1 MIDMARLIGRQ
12 RCLLAGIQPLLGI
25 HRHPQAMRRLPLR
38 RLLAALLPMGVAT
51 TPLTPASAA
60 TFTVTEA
67 QWGTSSTVGSFAWA
81 IDQANNTPGLDVIS
95 LQAAGG
101 VINVDDASAPPFTT
115 YIGSFTDSV
124 RIEGNGIQLEGNP
137 TIVSTGG
144 NTYTKTNPTKPVQK
158 DVVVRSAFSFGKVAE
173 NVSVQ
178 INDLVVDG
186 LNGFLHVGKNAAAIV
201 SNTIF
206 RNSVPYF
213 NNSNKYAPNSFIEA
227 LEGSTVNLDRVILEK
242 LNPFFDG
249 LGVGG
254 EYAFGGAIAASKA
267 VLNISDSII
276 RGSSTTYGAVTLLGG
291 TANIVSSVITGSA
304 GGLSVRDL
312 DGVEG
317 VMNVVNSLLRFEDSM
332 SSAIARIQA
341 YSGGEA
347 NLTATTI
354 QANGLYVD
362 TNGGSCS
369 VPSSDPNYLCNGSP
383 LQAFAGGTIRLKES
397 AVSAIN
403 MDLALVQHPYS
414 ETYAPFG
421 ISSSGELL
429 SDANS
434 YVQPTATLLGPA
446 LRTLFNQPGLLT
458 DGMPYVLDA
467 GGLLYTPLPEGAVPA
482 GPLLAV
488 ILDADGVN
496 QLINPID
503 GSVITKDVY
512 GNPRT
517 AFGTRDIGAVQGTQV
532 PGPLPI
538 FGLGA
543 ALGWSRQLRNRVR
556 KSR

>member
-1 MIDMARLIGRQ
+1 
-12 RCLLAGIQPLLGI
+12 
-25 HRHPQAMRRLPLR
+25 MRRFSLR
-38 RLLAALLPMGVAT
+38 RLLPAFLQLGVAT

-67 QWGTSSTVGSFAWA
+67 EWGTSSTVGSFAWA

-95 LQAAGG
+95 LEAAGG
-101 VINVDDASAPPFTT
+101 VINVDNASAPPFTT
-115 YIGSFTDSV
+115 FIGRFTDSV

-137 TIVSTGG
+137 TIVSSGG
-144 NTYTKTNPTKPVQK
+144 NTYTKTNPTKPVNS
-158 DVVVRSAFSFGKVAE
+158 DIVVRPAFSFGDVAE

-178 INDLVVDG
+178 VNNLVMDG
-186 LNGFLHVGKNAAAIV
+186 LNGFLRVGKNAAAIV

-213 NNSNKYAPNSFIEA
+213 NNSSNYAPNSFIEA
-227 LEGSTVNLDRVILEK
+227 LEGSTVNLDKVILEK
-242 LNPFFDG
+242 LNPFFES

-276 RGSSTTYGAVTLLGG
+276 RGSSTTYGAVTMLGG

-304 GGLSVRDL
+304 GGLSVLDL

-362 TNGGSCS
+362 TTGGNCS
-369 VPSSDPNYLCNGSP
+369 VPTSNPNYLCNGSP

-403 MDLALVQHPYS
+403 IELALVQAPYS

-421 ISSSGELL
+421 MPSSGELL

-434 YVQPTATLLGPA
+434 YVQPTATLSGPA
-446 LRTLFNQPGLLT
+446 LRTLFDQPGLLT
-458 DGMPYVLDA
+458 DGVPYVLDA
-467 GGLLYTPLPEGAVPA
+467 DGLLYYALPEGAIPK

-488 ILDADGVN
+488 IPDADGAN

-503 GSVITKDVY
+503 GTVITKDVY
-512 GNPRT
+512 GNART

-538 FGLGA
+538 FAPGA
-543 ALGWSRQLRNRVR
+543 ALGWSRGLRRR
-556 KSR
+556 IRTAR

>member
-1 MIDMARLIGRQ
+1 
-12 RCLLAGIQPLLGI
+12 
-25 HRHPQAMRRLPLR
+25 MRRPPLR
-38 RLLAALLPMGVAT
+38 RLLAVLLPMGVAT

-81 IDQANNTPGLDVIS
+81 IDQSNNTPGLDVIS

-101 VINVDDASAPPFTT
+101 LINVDNATT
-115 YIGSFTDSV
+115 LPSIGFNTFIGSFTDSV
-124 RIEGNGIQLEGNP
+124 QIEGNNIRLEGDP
-137 TIVSTGG
+137 VIISSGG
-144 NTYTKTNPTKPVQK
+144 LVFNKSNPTKPVQQ
-158 DVVVRSAFSFGKVAE
+158 DVVVRNAYSFGRVADG
-173 NVSVQ
+173 VSIQ
-178 INDLVVDG
+178 IKNLVVDG
-186 LNGFLHVGKNAAAIV
+186 LNGFLEVGKNAAVSV

-213 NNSNKYAPNSFIEA
+213 ANGGNNYAPHGFIQA
-227 LEGSTVNLDRVILEK
+227 DDGTTINLDKVVLEK
-242 LNPFFDG
+242 LNPFFEG
-249 LGVGG
+249 IFQA
-254 EYAFGGAIAASKA
+254 EFAFDAAIAASKA
-267 VLNISDSII
+267 VVNISDSII
-276 RGSSTTYGAVTLLGG
+276 RGSSTTYGALSLLGG

-304 GGLSVRDL
+304 GGLSVRDF

-362 TNGGSCS
+362 TNGGNCS
-369 VPSSDPNYLCNGSP
+369 VPTSNPNYLCNGSP

-403 MDLALVQHPYS
+403 MDLVDVQDPYS

-421 ISSSGELL
+421 NPSFGDLL

-434 YVQPTATLLGPA
+434 YVQPTATLSGPA
-446 LRTLFNQPGLLT
+446 LQTLFNQPGLLT
-458 DGMPYVLDA
+458 DGVPYVLDA
-467 GGLLYTPLPEGAVPA
+467 SGLLYSPLPEGAVPA

-488 ILDADGVN
+488 ILDADGAN

-517 AFGTRDIGAVQGTQV
+517 AFGTRDIGAVQGTQQV

-543 ALGWSRQLRNRVR
+543 ALGWSRRLRNRVR